1 MKVYGDIQSGNC
13 YKVKLLLAFLGI
25 EHEWC
30 HVNILKG
37 DTKTAEFLSINPNG
51 KIPVVVLDDGCCL
64 SESNAILGYF
74 ADGTALIP
82 SNKYEKA
89 KMYEWLFF
97 EQYSHEPFIA
107 VARFIQKYQGMPES
121 RLEEYHALQPRGNK
135 ALSIMESRLAQ
146 TDYLVG
152 KQLTI
157 ADIALYAYTHVADE
171 GGFNLSDY
179 PNIQAWCKRLQ
190 EQAGYVGMAE
200 TNT

>member
-13 YKVKLLLAFLGI
+13 YKVKLLLSFLGI

-30 HVNILKG
+30 DVNILKG

-51 KIPVVVLDDGCCL
+51 KIPVVVLDDGRCL

-82 SNKYEKA
+82 SDKYEKA

-107 VARFIQKYQGMPES
+107 VARFIQKYQGMPDS
-121 RLEEYHALQPRGNK
+121 RLEEYYSLQPGGNK
-135 ALSIMESRLAQ
+135 ALSIMDSRLAE

-152 KQLTI
+152 CQLTI
-157 ADIALYAYTHVADE
+157 VDIALYAYTHVADE
-171 GGFNLSDY
+171 GGFNLSHY
-179 PNIQAWCKRLQ
+179 PNIQSWCERIKGQ
-190 EQAGYVGMAE
+190 KSYVGMI
-200 TNT
+200 

>member
-13 YKVKLLLAFLGI
+13 YKVKLLLSFLGI

-30 HVNILKG
+30 DVNILKG

-51 KIPVVVLDDGCCL
+51 KIPVVVLDDGRCL

-82 SNKYEKA
+82 SDKYEKA

-107 VARFIQKYQGMPES
+107 VARFIQKYQGMPYS
-121 RLEEYHALQPRGNK
+121 RLEEYY
-135 ALSIMESRLAQ
+135 S
-146 TDYLVG
+146 
-152 KQLTI
+152 
-157 ADIALYAYTHVADE
+157 
-171 GGFNLSDY
+171 
-179 PNIQAWCKRLQ
+179 
-190 EQAGYVGMAE
+190 
-200 TNT
+200 

>member
-1 MKVYGDIQSGNC
+1 MKVYGDTQSGNC
-13 YKVKLLLAFLGI
+13 YKVKLLLSFLGI

-30 HVNILKG
+30 DVNILKG

-51 KIPVVVLDDGCCL
+51 KIPVVVLDDGRCL

-82 SNKYEKA
+82 SDKYEKA

-107 VARFIQKYQGMPES
+107 VARFIQKYQGMRDS
-121 RLEEYHALQPRGNK
+121 RLEEYYSLQPGGNK
-135 ALSIMESRLAQ
+135 ALSIMDSRLAE

-152 KQLTI
+152 CQLTI

-171 GGFNLSDY
+171 GGFNLSHY
-179 PNIQAWCKRLQ
+179 PNIQSWCERIKGQ
-190 EQAGYVGMAE
+190 KSYVGMI
-200 TNT
+200 

>member
-89 KMYEWLFF
+89 KCTNGCSLNNTVM
-97 EQYSHEPFIA
+97 SHLLQWPVLSKNIK
-107 VARFIQKYQGMPES
+107 VCQSQG
-121 RLEEYHALQPRGNK
+121 
-135 ALSIMESRLAQ
+135 
-146 TDYLVG
+146 
-152 KQLTI
+152 
-157 ADIALYAYTHVADE
+157 
-171 GGFNLSDY
+171 
-179 PNIQAWCKRLQ
+179 
-190 EQAGYVGMAE
+190 
-200 TNT
+200 